1 VAKAKKPASRPST
14 KLVSSLP
21 PAVVEQAAQ
30 EWLEAHGIDASKTPS
45 VQSDPSC
52 HALTEILTQTI
63 QRIHRELHSLQ
74 DRVARLEKNR
84 D

>member
-1 VAKAKKPASRPST
+1 VAKAKKPASRSSI

-30 EWLEAHGIDASKTPS
+30 EWLEAHGIAATKNPS
-45 VQSDPSC
+45 TQPDPSC

-63 QRIHRELHSLQ
+63 QRIHGDLHSLQ
-74 DRVARLEKNR
+74 ERIARLEKKNN
-84 D
+84 

>member
-1 VAKAKKPASRPST
+1 MAKAKKPASRPST

-30 EWLEAHGIDASKTPS
+30 EWLEAHGIAASKTPLL
-45 VQSDPSC
+45 QPDPSC

-63 QRIHRELHSLQ
+63 QKIHRELHSLQ
-74 DRVARLEKNR
+74 ERVARLEKNR

>member
-1 VAKAKKPASRPST
+1 MAKAKKPASRPST

-30 EWLEAHGIDASKTPS
+30 EWLEAHGIAASKTPS
-45 VQSDPSC
+45 VQPDPSC
-52 HALTEILTQTI
+52 HALTEILTQMI

-74 DRVARLEKNR
+74 ERVAHLEKSN

>member
-1 VAKAKKPASRPST
+1 MAKAKKPASRPST

-30 EWLEAHGIDASKTPS
+30 EWLEAHGIAASKTPS
-45 VQSDPSC
+45 VQTDPSC

-63 QRIHRELHSLQ
+63 QRIHQELHSLQ
-74 DRVARLEKNR
+74 ERVARLEKNR

>member
-1 VAKAKKPASRPST
+1 MAKAKKPASRPST

-30 EWLEAHGIDASKTPS
+30 EWLEAHGIATTTPPPTLL
-45 VQSDPSC
+45 DPSC

-74 DRVARLEKNR
+74 ERVARLEKNR